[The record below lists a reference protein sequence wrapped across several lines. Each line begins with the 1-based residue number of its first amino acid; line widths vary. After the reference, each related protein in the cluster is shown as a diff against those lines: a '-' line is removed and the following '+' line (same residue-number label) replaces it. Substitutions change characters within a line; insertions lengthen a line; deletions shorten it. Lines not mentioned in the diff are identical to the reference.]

1 MLEILLI
8 VTSLMSNSFIG
19 FLMLYALII
28 TFVGKG
34 NLLTNSSYEAL
45 GELPEVSVIIPVR
58 DEFNVLKE
66 SLNRLM
72 VVNYP
77 SNKLKVYVGVDKNCV
92 KCLEVCKEFAPKVVP
107 VIVSSKSKP
116 AVLNELLRIVDSDYV
131 LLLDC
136 DSIITSNSIADLV
149 NTIIRYDVCGV
160 TGVPRPSNQCS
171 GILPKFFLVESILW
185 QRLMVGK
192 DYLRLIVQAPG
203 YFTLLKRSCIELIGY
218 WDEESLAEDNDLTLR
233 IYALGSR
240 VKLIS
245 SEVYIESPTKLRVL
259 IKQRIRWYRGTL
271 EVLRRR
277 WRVLNKMRPWLKL
290 DAFVTFISPIS
301 PTLLLIAVL
310 SNTLLGGIYNLI
322 TIALIIPQLITPLLV
337 GEGLDLNARARI
349 TLLTLPYVLVNSIAS
364 LIAIL
369 TLLANV
375 KIGWWRTE
383 KYGRTTTCK
392 NTPTA

>member
-1 MLEILLI
+1 MLLI
-8 VTSLMSNSFIG
+8 ITSLISNSFIG

-28 TFVGKG
+28 TFIGKR
-34 NLLTNSSYEAL
+34 NTLTNPYEVL
-45 GELPEVSVIIPVR
+45 SELPEVSVIIPVR
-58 DEFNVLKE
+58 DEFNVLEE
-66 SLNRLM
+66 SLSRLM

-77 SNKLKVYVGVDKNCV
+77 LNKLKIYIGVDKDCI
-92 KCLEVCKEFAPKVVP
+92 KCLEVCKAFTPNVVP
-107 VIVSSKSKP
+107 VIVSSKGKP
-116 AVLNELLRIVDSDYV
+116 AVLNELLRMVDSDYV

-136 DSIITSNSIADLV
+136 DSLITSNSIVDLI
-149 NTIIRYDVCGV
+149 NAIIRYDVCGV
-160 TGVPRPSNQCS
+160 TGIPRPSNQCS
-171 GILPKFFLVESILW
+171 GTLPKFFLVESILW
-185 QRLMVGK
+185 QKLMAGK

-240 VKLIS
+240 IKLIS
-245 SEVYIESPTKLRVL
+245 SKVYIESPTKLRIL
-259 IKQRIRWYRGTL
+259 IKQRIRWYKGTL

-277 WRVLNKMRPWLKL
+277 WRLLNKMRPLLKF
-290 DAFVTFISPIS
+290 DAFITFISPIS

-322 TIALIIPQLITPLLV
+322 TIALIAPQLITPLLV
-337 GEGLDLNARARI
+337 DEGLDLNTKAKI

-364 LIAIL
+364 LIAVL

-383 KYGRTTTCK
+383 KYGRITTCK
-392 NTPTA
+392 NAPVA